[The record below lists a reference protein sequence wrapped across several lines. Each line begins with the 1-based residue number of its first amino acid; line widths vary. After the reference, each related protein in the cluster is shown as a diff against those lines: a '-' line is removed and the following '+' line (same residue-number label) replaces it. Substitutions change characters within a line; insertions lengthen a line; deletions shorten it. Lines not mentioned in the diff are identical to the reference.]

1 MKLNQTKKIGL
12 RIWHD
17 LNLKIQ
23 KEVISLML
31 EFQAMILNNATNNT
45 DVKLSLFILSPDL
58 LS

>member
-1 MKLNQTKKIGL
+1 MKLNQLKKIGL

-31 EFQAMILNNATNNT
+31 EFLAMVLNNATNT

>member
-1 MKLNQTKKIGL
+1 MKLNQMKKNGL

-31 EFQAMILNNATNNT
+31 EFQAMVLNNATNT

>member
-1 MKLNQTKKIGL
+1 MKLNQMKKIGL

-31 EFQAMILNNATNNT
+31 EFQAMVLNNATNT

>member
-1 MKLNQTKKIGL
+1 MKLNQMKKIGL

-31 EFQAMILNNATNNT
+31 EFLAMVLNNATNT

>member
-1 MKLNQTKKIGL
+1 MKLNQMKKIGL

-31 EFQAMILNNATNNT
+31 EFQAMVLNNATNT
-45 DVKLSLFILSPDL
+45 DVKLSLFILSPGL